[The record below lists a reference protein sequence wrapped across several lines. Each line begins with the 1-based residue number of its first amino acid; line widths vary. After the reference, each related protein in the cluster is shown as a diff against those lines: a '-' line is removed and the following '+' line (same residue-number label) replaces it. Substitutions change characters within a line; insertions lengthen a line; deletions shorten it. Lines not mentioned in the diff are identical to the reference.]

1 MYNVS
6 SEQQLRIT
14 NASYVVCYLAL
25 KGFTVYSDMYE
36 YSVEV
41 EIHLDSFK
49 EVRTLIEAMKPLTN
63 LYKKREIKRKRMKD
77 GTNWY
82 VTRFNFK

>member
-6 SEQQLRIT
+6 SEQQTRIA
-14 NASYVVCYLAL
+14 NASYVACYLAQ

-49 EVRTLIEAMKPLTN
+49 EVWTLIEAMKLLTN
-63 LYKKREIKRKRMKD
+63 LYKKREIKSKRKED
-77 GTNWY
+77 GTKWY
-82 VTRFNFK
+82 VIRFNFK